1 MSPSWSAWLVVVAL
15 LSSGIVYGVDV
26 FFALVARPALRRVD

>member
-1 MSPSWSAWLVVVAL
+1 MSPSWSAWLMVVAL